1 MSSKH
6 QNPIKGALCGLAAG
20 AGASAVMDI
29 YWKIVNENFGERP
42 EQKPKGKNDG
52 QKEERPSTQII
63 ADKVSQALTGH
74 EVPRKDKATAGVGV
88 HYATGL
94 LFGALFG
101 IAAALRPRLGI
112 IGGLLYGA
120 AIWAFLDELALRLL
134 GIAPNP
140 EKVPAA
146 EHAQALGAHL
156 VYGGGTALFTRL
168 LLKLIGGRQE

>member
-20 AGASAVMDI
+20 AGASAIMDV
-29 YWKIVNENFGERP
+29 YWKIVKEAIGDRP

-52 QKEERPSTQII
+52 QKEEQPSTQIV
-63 ADKVSQALTGH
+63 ADKVSEALTGQ
-74 EVPRKDKATAGVGV
+74 EVPKKDKAKAGVGV

-112 IGGLLYGA
+112 VGGLLYGA
-120 AIWAFLDELALRLL
+120 AIWAALDEVALRLL
-134 GIAPNP
+134 GIAPDP
-140 EKVPAA
+140 KKVPAA

-156 VYGGGTALFTRL
+156 AYGSSTALFTRL
-168 LLKLIGGRQE
+168 LLKLVGG